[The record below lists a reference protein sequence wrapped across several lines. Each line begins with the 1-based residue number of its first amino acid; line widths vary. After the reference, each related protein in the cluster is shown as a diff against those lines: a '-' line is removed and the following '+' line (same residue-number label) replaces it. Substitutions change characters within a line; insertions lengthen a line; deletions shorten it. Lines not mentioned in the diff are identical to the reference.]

1 MQGSRRSLS
10 LLLLLFAQHGASL
23 VTTTTAPLIA
33 WARGH
38 GARVS
43 DALTI
48 KSTGTSKG
56 LFAVADIA
64 AGTEM
69 IMLPG
74 ILQLGVQQLAA
85 GRDTELQA
93 LCKSLP
99 ESRQTKSLPS
109 LPCGIALCAE
119 VRLGSDSLFH
129 EYISEL
135 PINLTCAIAPVV
147 NGFGSVSSCVHD
159 DSKNL
164 ALWPAAAAKV
174 AAQRKEVRFL
184 HGDAPLSLQASLSL
198 RDLCW
203 ASACAS
209 SRAFRVGTPLSLSAS
224 EKRLIGSRSAS
235 DPTRLLPL
243 IDLANHGSLHNAAV
257 GNIRRTTH
265 RMEGAAPPTA
275 TSMISTRNILSG
287 EEILLDY
294 GSSGDVSNERLLIE
308 YGFVLQPHQDDH
320 VCLPLDALNSSM
332 PAGLS
337 TDALLQLAALQNAL
351 RGYSIGTP
359 LAGTIQFGVTGAPSL
374 STLALALAVT
384 CTNQEDLDSLKG
396 PDPTAI
402 SLVELVGRCSE
413 SQKNR
418 ALSTLREV
426 AGAALAAAPIQPTG
440 DGERLRSG
448 RTFEDS
454 ACEYYETR
462 REILRCA
469 AAFEGA

>member
-1 MQGSRRSLS
+1 
-10 LLLLLFAQHGASL
+10 
-23 VTTTTAPLIA
+23 
-33 WARGH
+33 
-38 GARVS
+38 
-43 DALTI
+43 
-48 KSTGTSKG
+48 
-56 LFAVADIA
+56 
-64 AGTEM
+64 
-69 IMLPG
+69 
-74 ILQLGVQQLAA
+74 
-85 GRDTELQA
+85 
-93 LCKSLP
+93 
-99 ESRQTKSLPS
+99 
-109 LPCGIALCAE
+109 
-119 VRLGSDSLFH
+119 
-129 EYISEL
+129 
-135 PINLTCAIAPVV
+135 
-147 NGFGSVSSCVHD
+147 
-159 DSKNL
+159 
-164 ALWPAAAAKV
+164 
-174 AAQRKEVRFL
+174 
-184 HGDAPLSLQASLSL
+184 
-198 RDLCW
+198 
-203 ASACAS
+203 
-209 SRAFRVGTPLSLSAS
+209 
-224 EKRLIGSRSAS
+224 
-235 DPTRLLPL
+235 
-243 IDLANHGSLHNAAV
+243 
-257 GNIRRTTH
+257 
-265 RMEGAAPPTA
+265 
-275 TSMISTRNILSG
+275 MISTRNILSG

-320 VCLPLDALNSSM
+320 VGLPLDALNSSM

-384 CTNQEDLDSLKG
+384 CTNQEDLDFLKG

-440 DGERLRSG
+440 ERLRSG
-448 RTFEDS
+448 LTFEDA

>member
-1 MQGSRRSLS
+1 
-10 LLLLLFAQHGASL
+10 
-23 VTTTTAPLIA
+23 
-33 WARGH
+33 
-38 GARVS
+38 
-43 DALTI
+43 
-48 KSTGTSKG
+48 
-56 LFAVADIA
+56 
-64 AGTEM
+64 
-69 IMLPG
+69 
-74 ILQLGVQQLAA
+74 
-85 GRDTELQA
+85 
-93 LCKSLP
+93 
-99 ESRQTKSLPS
+99 
-109 LPCGIALCAE
+109 
-119 VRLGSDSLFH
+119 
-129 EYISEL
+129 
-135 PINLTCAIAPVV
+135 
-147 NGFGSVSSCVHD
+147 
-159 DSKNL
+159 
-164 ALWPAAAAKV
+164 
-174 AAQRKEVRFL
+174 
-184 HGDAPLSLQASLSL
+184 
-198 RDLCW
+198 
-203 ASACAS
+203 
-209 SRAFRVGTPLSLSAS
+209 
-224 EKRLIGSRSAS
+224 
-235 DPTRLLPL
+235 
-243 IDLANHGSLHNAAV
+243 
-257 GNIRRTTH
+257 
-265 RMEGAAPPTA
+265 
-275 TSMISTRNILSG
+275 
-287 EEILLDY
+287 
-294 GSSGDVSNERLLIE
+294 
-308 YGFVLQPHQDDH
+308 
-320 VCLPLDALNSSM
+320 M